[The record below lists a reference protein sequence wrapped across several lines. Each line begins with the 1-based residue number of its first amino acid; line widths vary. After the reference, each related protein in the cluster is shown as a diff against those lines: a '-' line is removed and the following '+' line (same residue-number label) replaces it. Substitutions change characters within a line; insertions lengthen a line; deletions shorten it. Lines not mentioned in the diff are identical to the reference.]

1 MLSGHPGTHGDRQAR
16 STVPS
21 FADMSSHQR
30 AQSLDNMARQIADL
44 TAANNRIVQRLND
57 LTEQNLALRKATE
70 LIAERIDHP
79 RSFLGRWFGI
89 C

>member
-1 MLSGHPGTHGDRQAR
+1 MLSGHPGTNGDRQAR
-16 STVPS
+16 SSLPS

-30 AQSLDNMARQIADL
+30 AQSLDNMARQIARL
-44 TAANNRIVQRLND
+44 SESHNVLVQRLND
-57 LTEQNLALRKATE
+57 LTEQHLALRKATE
-70 LIAERIDHP
+70 LIAERIDRP